1 MRKETPLKHLKSEQQ
16 KKLNKNK
23 KWATGKQKLVGVTW
37 SQVVHLTRSHS
48 PIQLPLWQGRV
59 GQSNLT
65 LIHIWLSLVQH
76 LFTLF
81 NL

>member
-1 MRKETPLKHLKSEQQ
+1 MRKETPLQHLKSGQQ

-48 PIQLPLWQGRV
+48 PI
-59 GQSNLT
+59 
-65 LIHIWLSLVQH
+65 
-76 LFTLF
+76 
-81 NL
+81 